1 MTHDESTQLISSL
14 LTPEQR
20 DQFQVNRE
28 IDFSYQFGTKGRFR
42 INAYFQ
48 QNHPSA
54 ALRLIH
60 SNIKTPEQ
68 LRLPQ
73 IVHSFAGLKQGFVL
87 VTGPTGHGKSST
99 LAAIIEEVN
108 QTRSD
113 HIVTIEDPIE
123 FIYTPKNQLF
133 LSGK

>member
-1 MTHDESTQLISSL
+1 M
-14 LTPEQR
+14 
-20 DQFQVNRE
+20 
-28 IDFSYQFGTKGRFR
+28 
-42 INAYFQ
+42 
-48 QNHPSA
+48 
-54 ALRLIH
+54 
-60 SNIKTPEQ
+60 
-68 LRLPQ
+68 
-73 IVHSFAGLKQGFVL
+73 L